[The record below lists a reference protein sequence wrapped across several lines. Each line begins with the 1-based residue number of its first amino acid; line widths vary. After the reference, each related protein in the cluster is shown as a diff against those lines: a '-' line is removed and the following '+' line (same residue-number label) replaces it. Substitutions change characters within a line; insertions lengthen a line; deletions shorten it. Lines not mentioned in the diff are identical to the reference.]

1 MTGFLSTFSD
11 NQLVKF
17 GNVVSHITFNTCK
30 LNRVPDENGDR
41 NIITLVDNSL
51 SIEFDERLT
60 SRDHITGSRMNF
72 KMTALEVIRFQTN
85 MYKHVQAIYGSECHR
100 MTSRENRFDFDGG
113 RSDHAITCR
122 PNGNTL
128 TKVSRG
134 KRLIIHLGK
143 RDDISLKRR
152 TQHNASPR
160 QAK

>member
-30 LNRVPDENGDR
+30 LDRVPNENGDR
-41 NIITLVDNSL
+41 NIITLVDNGL

-72 KMTALEVIRFQTN
+72 KMTALEVIRFQAN
-85 MYKHVQAIYGSECHR
+85 VYKHVQAIYGSECHR

-113 RSDHAITCR
+113 RCDHAITCR

-134 KRLIIHLGK
+134 KRLIVHLGK